1 MRAVIEIDI
10 DAENKYGHTT
20 LSFGPG
26 KTIASDL
33 MDDELNSV
41 ATITDALKEIVT
53 DYIEKD
59 IEKKLEEEV
68 SEEDD

>member
-1 MRAVIEIDI
+1 MKAVIEIDI
-10 DAENKYGHTT
+10 DVKNKYGHTT

-33 MDDELNSV
+33 MDDEFNSV
-41 ATITDALKEIVT
+41 ATIRDVLKEIMT

-59 IEKKLEEEV
+59 IEEKLEDEV
-68 SEEDD
+68 

>member
-1 MRAVIEIDI
+1 MKATIEIDI

-26 KTIASDL
+26 KTVASDL

-53 DYIEKD
+53 EYTEKD
-59 IEKKLEEEV
+59 IKKKLEEGV
-68 SEEDD
+68 NEEDD

>member
-1 MRAVIEIDI
+1 MQRTNTA
-10 DAENKYGHTT
+10 TPT
-20 LSFGPG
+20 LSFGTG

-59 IEKKLEEEV
+59 IEQKLEEEV
-68 SEEDD
+68 NEEDD